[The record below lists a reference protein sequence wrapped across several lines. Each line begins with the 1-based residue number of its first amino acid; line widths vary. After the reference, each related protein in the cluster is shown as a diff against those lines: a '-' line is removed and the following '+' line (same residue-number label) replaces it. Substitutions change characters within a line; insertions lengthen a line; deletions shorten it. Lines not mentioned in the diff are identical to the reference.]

1 MMTEEKNKE
10 IILVVEDEDIARK
23 NLEHILVKTGY
34 EVISVN
40 NGKKA
45 IELLQ
50 STSIDLV
57 ITDLKMEQVD
67 GMQVLRKT
75 KELQPYTEVI
85 MITGYATV
93 DSSVEAMHQGA
104 YYYIAK
110 PYKIGE
116 VRKIAKEALLK
127 RRLQLENLELK
138 DTLKKYQQIS
148 SIVGQSKT
156 MIEVQKTIN
165 QIAPSDINVLIL
177 GESGTGKEL
186 VARSIH
192 QLSLRSEKRFI
203 AFNCGSFTEDLMANE
218 LFGHEKD
225 AFTGATKAKAGLIK
239 VADGGSVFLD
249 EIGDMPLTMQVK
261 LLRVIQE
268 KEILPVG
275 GEEPIPVDVRFI
287 AATHRDLKE
296 DVGKGHFRQDLFY
309 RLNVIAIKLP
319 SLSNRDGDIP
329 LLACHF
335 LTQKSKAMKKDVQN
349 IARESTELLCQYAW
363 PGNIRELENVIERAV
378 ALASGPEIQIGDLPE
393 YIRNLSVETYRRHDS
408 EFPTLEEQEKNYIK
422 WVLDKCNGN
431 KTKAAKIMSIDRVS
445 LWRKIKRFG
454 IDSEG

>member
-1 MMTEEKNKE
+1 MEKNKE

-34 EVISVN
+34 DVISVN

-45 IELLQ
+45 MELLQ

-116 VRKIAKEALLK
+116 VRKIAREALFK
-127 RRLQLENLELK
+127 RQLQLENLELK
-138 DTLKKYQQIS
+138 ETLKRCKQIS
-148 SIVGQSKT
+148 SIVGQSST

-192 QLSLRSEKRFI
+192 QRSLRSEKKFI

-239 VADGGSVFLD
+239 VADGGSIFLD

-268 KEILPVG
+268 KEVLPVG
-275 GEEPIPVDVRFI
+275 GETPVPVDVRFI

-296 DVGKGHFRQDLFY
+296 DVEKSHFRQDLFY
-309 RLNVIAIKLP
+309 RLNVITIKLP

-329 LLACHF
+329 LLAYHF
-335 LTQKSKAMKKDVQN
+335 LTQKCEAMKKDVKS
-349 IARESTELLCQYAW
+349 ITRESMELLCQYTW

-378 ALASGPEIQIGDLPE
+378 ALASGPEIQVGDLPE

-422 WVLDKCNGN
+422 WVLDKCDGN
-431 KTKAAKIMSIDRVS
+431 KTKSAKMMGIDRVS

-454 IDSEG
+454 LEPQSE